1 MGWIVHAFLTS
12 RQLRADFLV
21 VEVAA
26 GIAAPQVV
34 IGEGGAGAE
43 AAAAELEPLATGA
56 AAVHAFAALV
66 HDLRDDASPGVDL
79 YWHTYNARPPPPE
92 LDEIDYRELPRA
104 FHVYFE
110 QDVQPLD
117 RR

>member
-1 MGWIVHAFLTS
+1 MEAIDLA
-12 RQLRADFLV
+12 RAGDGL
-21 VEVAA
+21 
-26 GIAAPQVV
+26 
-34 IGEGGAGAE
+34 
-43 AAAAELEPLATGA
+43 ELEGTYTGK
-56 AAVHAFAALV
+56 AFAALV